1 MKLYIKAVTNISDL
15 EAKIAKKKAD
25 KDKKLAWI
33 DKKEAN
39 IVKKL
44 DLLSTV
50 LDSATYDRLVAY
62 LEYLKNNRD
71 YRIPEDIYV
80 NTWQIARAGGWSY
93 DSKEGKALYSIDDDA
108 KSIYNSKEAIKEIDQ
123 VIDNYESKI
132 ATIRSK
138 DSEIDRIPDCLK
150 DFMNDIV
157 ARWDEYDIDLRDKS
171 RPYYRELQEKAD
183 EILYEGNPTR
193 SYMESDNKLKAMYPN
208 IERSWNRTKA
218 FEEEYIYAPFRKAMG
233 QSVQYCSS
241 LWDMSD
247 DKIHAENE
255 KAGKQLILDLLKRVT
270 KITGPV
276 TDWSGLYVTQG
287 NMGAVLN
294 GVVIGEDANARV
306 ESIVASGPVQR
317 PHIRTLVKPVRS

>member
-1 MKLYIKAVTNISDL
+1 MKLYVKAVTNISDL
-15 EAKIAKKKAD
+15 EAKIAKKQAD

-71 YRIPEDIYV
+71 YRIPEDIYI
-80 NTWQIARAGGWSY
+80 NTWHIAREGGWDY

-123 VIDNYESKI
+123 VIDNYQSKI

-138 DSEIDRIPDCLK
+138 DAEIDRIPDCLK
-150 DFMNDIV
+150 EFMNDIIEH
-157 ARWDEYDIDLRDKS
+157 WDEYDIDLRDKS
-171 RPYYRELQEKAD
+171 RPYYKELQKKAD
-183 EILYEGNPTR
+183 DILYGDNPTH
-193 SYMESDNKLKAMYPN
+193 SYMDSDNKLKAMYPN

-218 FEEEYIYAPFRKAMG
+218 FEEEYIYAPFRKAIG
-233 QSVQYCSS
+233 QSVQYCTS
-241 LWDMSD
+241 LWGMSD
-247 DKIHAENE
+247 DQIHAENE
-255 KAGKQLILDLLKRVT
+255 KAGKYLILDLLKRVT

-294 GVVIGEDANARV
+294 GIVIGEDGKARV
-306 ESIVASGPVQR
+306 ESIIASGPIQR
-317 PHIRTLVKPVRS
+317 AHYRTLVKPVRS

>member
-1 MKLYIKAVTNISDL
+1 MKLYVKAVTNISDL
-15 EAKIAKKKAD
+15 EAKIAKKQAE

-80 NTWQIARAGGWSY
+80 NTWQIAREGGWNY

-123 VIDNYESKI
+123 VIDNYKSKI
-132 ATIRSK
+132 AAIRSK
-138 DSEIDRIPDCLK
+138 DAEIDRIPECLK
-150 DFMNDIV
+150 DFMNDII
-157 ARWDEYDIDLRDKS
+157 AQWDEYDIELRDKS
-171 RPYYRELQEKAD
+171 KPYYKELRRKAD
-183 EILYEGNPTR
+183 EILYEDNPTR
-193 SYMESDNKLKAMYPN
+193 SYMTSDNKLKAMYPN

-233 QSVQYCSS
+233 QSVQYCTS

-247 DKIHAENE
+247 DQIHAENE
-255 KAGKQLILDLLKRVT
+255 KAGKHLILDLLKRVT

-294 GVVIGEDANARV
+294 GIVIGEDGKARV
-306 ESIVASGPVQR
+306 ESILAGGYAVQR
-317 PHIRTLVKPVRS
+317 LHIRVLVHKVK

>member
-1 MKLYIKAVTNISDL
+1 MKVYIKSVTNISDL
-15 EAKIAKKKAD
+15 EAKVAKKQAE

-33 DKKEAN
+33 DKKEDS

-44 DLLSTV
+44 DLLSSI

-62 LEYLKNNRD
+62 LDYLKNNRD
-71 YRIPEDIYV
+71 YTTPQDIYI
-80 NTWQIARAGGWSY
+80 NTWQIAREGGWSY
-93 DSKEGKALYSIDDDA
+93 DSKEGKALYSIGDDA
-108 KSIYNSKEAIKEIDQ
+108 KSIYNSKEAIKEIEQ

-138 DSEIDRIPDCLK
+138 DAEIDRIPDCLK
-150 DFMNDIV
+150 EFMNDIIE
-157 ARWDEYDIDLRDKS
+157 RWDEYDINLRDKS
-171 RPYYRELQEKAD
+171 KPYYKELQKKAD
-183 EILYEGNPTR
+183 EILYGDNPTR
-193 SYMESDNKLKAMYPN
+193 SYMDSDNKLKAMYPN

-233 QSVQYCSS
+233 QSVQYCTP
-241 LWDMSD
+241 LWGMRD
-247 DKIHAENE
+247 DQIHAENE
-255 KAGKQLILDLLKRVT
+255 KAGKHLILDLLKRVT

-306 ESIVASGPVQR
+306 ESILAGGYAIQR
-317 PHIRTLVKPVRS
+317 LHVRTLVHEVK